1 MAETLTGTAAIQSG
15 SPASGVGGVT
25 TAPRGTTLPTDAETA
40 LAAAFTKLGYISEDG
55 VTRKTDRDTE
65 KIKAWGNYTVKTLIK
80 DNSVTYSLTFLESSN
95 GDLLKALFGEENVV
109 ITPPESGVHD
119 GKIAIKHSAK
129 LPEPAVFTLEMKD
142 GNTAMREVIP
152 NGQLTVTGDV
162 TFVHN
167 DVIRYEVEID
177 ALNDETIDG
186 NAMSYQTEKATTA
199 SAG

>member
-1 MAETLTGTAAIQSG
+1 MAATLTGTAAIQSG
-15 SPASGVGGVT
+15 SPISGTGGVT
-25 TAPRGTTLPTDAETA
+25 NAPRGTALPTDAETA
-40 LAAAFTKLGYISEDG
+40 LSAAFTKLGYISEDG

-95 GDLLKALFGEENVV
+95 GDLLKALFGEDNVTLEAPV
-109 ITPPESGVHD
+109 EGVHN
-119 GKIAIKHSAK
+119 GKVTIKHSAK
-129 LPEPAVFTLEMKD
+129 LPEPAVFTLEMRD

-162 TFVHN
+162 VFVHN

-177 ALNDETIDG
+177 ALNDEAIDG
-186 NAMSYQTEKATTA
+186 NSISYQTEMITGTI
-199 SAG
+199 

>member
-1 MAETLTGTAAIQSG
+1 MATGTDAIQSG
-15 SPASGVGGVT
+15 APVSGTGGVM
-25 TAPRGTTLPTDAETA
+25 TAKRGTALPPDADSA
-40 LAAAFTKLGYISEDG
+40 LDKAFVKLGYISEDG
-55 VTRKTDRDTE
+55 VVRKTDRDTE

-109 ITPPESGVHD
+109 ITPPEEGVHD
-119 GKIAIKHSAK
+119 GKVAIKHSAL

-177 ALNDETIDG
+177 ALNDETLDG
-186 NAMSYQTEKATTA
+186 NAMSYQTEKAV
-199 SAG
+199 S

>member
-1 MAETLTGTAAIQSG
+1 MATTLTGTDAIQSG
-15 SPASGVGGVT
+15 SPISGTGGVT
-25 TAPRGTTLPTDAETA
+25 TAPRGTALPTDAETA
-40 LAAAFTKLGYISEDG
+40 LPAAFTKLGYISEDG

-95 GDLLKALFGEENVV
+95 GDLLKALFGKDNVT
-109 ITPPESGVHD
+109 IEAPKDGVHN
-119 GKIAIKHSAK
+119 GKVAIKHSAK
-129 LPEPAVFTLEMKD
+129 LPEPAVFTLEMRD

-162 TFVHN
+162 VFVHN

-177 ALNDETIDG
+177 ALNEETING
-186 NAMSYQTEKATTA
+186 NSISYQTEMITGTI
-199 SAG
+199 

>member
-1 MAETLTGTAAIQSG
+1 MPLTGTDAIQSG
-15 SPASGVGGVT
+15 SPVSGVGGVT
-25 TAPRGTTLPTDAETA
+25 RAKRGATLPADADTP
-40 LAAAFTKLGYISEDG
+40 LDTGVFTKLGYISEDG

-95 GDLLKALFGEENVV
+95 GDLLKALFGEDNVV
-109 ITPPESGVHD
+109 ITTPKSGVHD
-119 GKIAIKHSAK
+119 GKIAIKHSAQ

-142 GNTAMREVIP
+142 GDTAMREVIP

-177 ALNDETIDG
+177 ALNDEEIDG
-186 NAMSYQTEKATTA
+186 NAMSYQTEKASTA
-199 SAG
+199 PAG